1 MPGICCKPTSNVQQ
15 VVELA
20 RENDI
25 CSAVGAGTLK
35 FRITASVASDERLT
49 VAVADGP
56 VNSAAEV
63 IDIMLDLSGRFEF
76 GKVSGKSIFSNSASS
91 DIGVPD
97 EVDDSEA
104 LHGYIRN
111 LCETHEA
118 IIETIDVETP
128 VAGLYYNCGDGVTC
142 SPDSRDVLG
151 VRRDSRS
158 LFWIERVAM
167 DFQKQQTKLRILRR
181 RGRRV

>member
-25 CSAVGAGTLK
+25 WTAIGASTLK

-49 VAVADGP
+49 VVVADGP
-56 VNSAAEV
+56 VNSAVEV
-63 IDIMLDLSGRFEF
+63 IDHVLDLSGRFEF
-76 GKVSGKSIFSNSASS
+76 AKVSGKSIFYNSASS
-91 DIGVPD
+91 A
-97 EVDDSEA
+97 VDDSEA
-104 LHGYIRN
+104 LHGYVRN
-111 LCETHEA
+111 LCETQEA
-118 IIETIDVETP
+118 VTETIDVETP
-128 VAGLYYNCGDGVTC
+128 VLNLYYNCGDGVTC

-181 RGRRV
+181 RR